1 MDFEQDYDFT
11 DDDSKS
17 NKQKKFE
24 ARRKIEDWTELRRL
38 RNELG
43 LISGDFGAELGD
55 IY

>member
-1 MDFEQDYDFT
+1 MDFEQDFDYGE
-11 DDDSKS
+11 DDSKS

-24 ARRKIEDWTELRRL
+24 ARRKIEDLAELRRM

-43 LISGDFGAELGD
+43 LMGSDLCAELGD